1 MKIRYTKQAL
11 KYLRK
16 MPASRA
22 EDLRSALEQIA
33 VGSQT
38 YHGDLI
44 RLSNSRFFRLRI
56 GGYRAILDIADDEL
70 TLLVLKIGTR
80 GDVYK

>member
-1 MKIRYTKQAL
+1 
-11 KYLRK
+11 

-56 GGYRAILDIADDEL
+56 GGYRAILW
-70 TLLVLKIGTR
+70 VM
-80 GDVYK
+80 GDVSN